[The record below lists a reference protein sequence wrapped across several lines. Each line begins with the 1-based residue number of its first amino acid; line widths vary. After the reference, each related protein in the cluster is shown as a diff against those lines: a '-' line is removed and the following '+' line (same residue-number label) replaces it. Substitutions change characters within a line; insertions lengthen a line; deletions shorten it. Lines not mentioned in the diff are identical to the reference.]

1 MAMTQAIP
9 MTIRR
14 NSCATFQP
22 TPELL
27 GPMLENTIK
36 LAANLPESEVFFR
49 SESFGFGQDGSVRKA
64 GRTTNFV
71 FSTSCPPVAL
81 EKAASGFQS
90 QLGARTMTK
99 VNTPTTSTADK
110 IARQQAI
117 ENALSTALFHIRQPS
132 TRTALFAATGRASRA
147 LTMLKQACADAQIGG
162 AA

>member
-14 NSCATFQP
+14 NSCATFH
-22 TPELL
+22 L
-27 GPMLENTIK
+27 GASNTK
-36 LAANLPESEVFFR
+36 DKAR
-49 SESFGFGQDGSVRKA
+49 SLSDIEAIFMSKFYGFGQDGLTRKD
-64 GRTTNFV
+64 GRMALSMFE
-71 FSTSCPPVAL
+71 TSCPPFASSN
-81 EKAASGFQS
+81 AASGFQS
-90 QLGARTMTK
+90 RKGAEAMTK

-132 TRTALFAATGRASRA
+132 TSTALFAATGRASRA